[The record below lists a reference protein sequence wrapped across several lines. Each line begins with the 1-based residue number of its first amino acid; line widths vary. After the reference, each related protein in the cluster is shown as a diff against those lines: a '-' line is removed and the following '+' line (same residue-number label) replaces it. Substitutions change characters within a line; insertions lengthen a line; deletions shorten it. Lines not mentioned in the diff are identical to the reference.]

1 MKSDRE
7 MITPASLA
15 LDQIDTFNLLINDQ
29 LIIILYTAP
38 KQRRE
43 KKTRTN
49 KIAED
54 AK

>member
-29 LIIILYTAP
+29 LIILYTAP

-43 KKTRTN
+43 KKLEQT
-49 KIAED
+49 K
-54 AK
+54 